1 MNRAFGTPLRLH
13 LLLAF
18 VALPAGGCASGT
30 AGGAADPA
38 PGPAAEAE
46 APREPE
52 PPPAAAEVP
61 RAEPAGRPDDA
72 APTIGEVR
80 LQVEPASPRVG
91 DTARVV
97 AAAFDTAGAPLDG
110 VGFQVLAPRRL
121 LEVSGE
127 GGTLVA
133 LREGTAAVTARPVG
147 DAVPADAPMARVDVT
162 VRPAPVVR
170 LEIDAPGRLFA
181 GTRVA
186 VSAAGYTAFGP
197 REQAPP
203 VEWRSSDPSVL
214 RVSEHGAAEAV
225 APGTARLEAVVEG
238 VTAGADVLVVPN
250 PVRRLDLAPPSAD
263 VLVGEVVHLS
273 ASALD
278 SGGAEVADAPISW
291 SVGELRS
298 DPGADAQVDTGGA
311 FVANS
316 PGTYRVFATVG
327 ENVAESEIRARP
339 RPPRR
344 EVSVVGYHP
353 VPSGAGATTDLWVFE
368 GVDGRDYAYTGTLT
382 AATMYA
388 WDVTNPAEPVL
399 VDSLKLDGRRVNDV
413 KINESATIAV
423 VTSEG
428 AADRRNGITLLD
440 ILEPAHP
447 RPITHFTENL
457 TGGVHNVWIE
467 GDLVYAVHNGTRDL
481 HIVDISEPSAPRHVG
496 RWGIDAEGRVLHDVI
511 LKDGFAYLS
520 YWNDGLVILDV
531 GAGIAGGTPTEPE
544 FVSRHVYNYELDG
557 EVYGNTH
564 HAIRYRNWVFVADE
578 IFGCAACVNGP
589 RGYVHV
595 VDVADIENPVEV
607 AFYRV
612 PEAGAHNMWVEDDRL
627 YVAYYQAGVRIVD
640 VSGEL
645 RGDLWR
651 QGREIGWFMTETS
664 TGDTPNA
671 TMAWGPQP
679 YKGSLFVSD
688 LNSGLW
694 ALRLGAGE
702 P

>member
-1 MNRAFGTPLRLH
+1 MNRGFVSRLQLRL
-13 LLLAF
+13 LVALLA
-18 VALPAGGCASGT
+18 LTAGGCAAGA
-30 AGGAADPA
+30 AGGAAEPA
-38 PGPAAEAE
+38 PGPAAGAEGPE
-46 APREPE
+46 APPAEPGARPAEPE
-52 PPPAAAEVP
+52 
-61 RAEPAGRPDDA
+61 GRPDAA

-80 LQVEPASPRVG
+80 LRIEPASPRVG

-97 AAAFDTAGAPLDG
+97 AAAFDSAGAPLDG

-121 LEVSGE
+121 LDVPGE
-127 GGTLVA
+127 GATLVA
-133 LREGTAAVTARPVG
+133 LREGTAVVTARPVVDG
-147 DAVPADAPMARVDVT
+147 VPLAGAPVARADVA

-170 LEIDAPGRLFA
+170 LDIDAPGRLYA
-181 GTRVA
+181 GTRVP
-186 VSAAGYTAFGP
+186 VSAAAYTAFGP
-197 REQAPP
+197 REQAPL

-238 VTAGADVLVVPN
+238 VTAGADVRVEPN
-250 PVRRLDLAPPSAD
+250 PVRRVELAPPSAD

-278 SGGAEVADAPISW
+278 AGGAEVPDAPIAW

-298 DPGADAQVDTGGA
+298 DPGASAQVDTGGA
-311 FVANS
+311 FVANAA
-316 PGTYRVFATVG
+316 GTYRVFAAVG
-327 ENVAESEIRARP
+327 EAAAESEIRARP
-339 RPPRR
+339 RPRRR
-344 EVSVVGYHP
+344 EVSVVGHHP

-388 WDVTNPAEPVL
+388 WDVTNPAEPAL
-399 VDSLKLDGRRVNDV
+399 VDSLQLDGRRINDV

-428 AADRRNGITLLD
+428 ASDRRNGITLLD

-511 LKDGFAYLS
+511 VKDGLAYLS

-544 FVSRHVYNYELDG
+544 FVSRHVYSYELDG

-578 IFGCAACVNGP
+578 IFDCAACVNGP

-595 VDVADIENPVEV
+595 VDVADIENPAEV

-694 ALRLGAGE
+694 ALRIESGE